1 MAFARELERL
11 HGALEAALAMP
22 PGAER
27 AAALSAV
34 ETDMDVRGKN
44 LTLVAVLLMPSG
56 KSLAGLRTR
65 RENDCA
71 TLRLAV
77 AAERWRR
84 AHGGALA
91 ESAEVL
97 VPEFLDAVPLDA
109 ELGGPLRLEPLE
121 DGRGFAVRRPDG
133 APERE
138 QTRRFWVAPPPTGG
152 KTEADDEPPARRID
166 QDASGNRTEV

>member
-1 MAFARELERL
+1 MVFARELQWL
-11 HGALEAALAMP
+11 HGTLEAALAMP
-22 PGAER
+22 PGTER

-34 ETDMDVRGKN
+34 ATETEAREEN
-44 LTLVAVLLMPSG
+44 LTLVGVLLMPSE
-56 KSLAGLRTR
+56 KALAGLRTR

-138 QTRRFWVAPPPTGG
+138 QPRRFWVAPPL
-152 KTEADDEPPARRID
+152 EAAE
-166 QDASGNRTEV
+166 